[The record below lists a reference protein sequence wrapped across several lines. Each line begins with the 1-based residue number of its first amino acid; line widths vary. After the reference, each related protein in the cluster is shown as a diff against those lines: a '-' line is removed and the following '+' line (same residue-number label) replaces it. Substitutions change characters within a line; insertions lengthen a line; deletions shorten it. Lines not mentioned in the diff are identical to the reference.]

1 MHAHEKPS
9 VGRTGDTLVAL
20 CGLRKEFAARRTSA
34 FGRRRKVVAV
44 DGVEF
49 EIRAGS
55 TFGLVGESGSG
66 KSTIA
71 RMILKLERPDA
82 GELSFDGR
90 PLWQQTKAQER
101 DYRRHVQ
108 AVLQDPY
115 GALSPRLKVRE
126 IVGEPLSAQ
135 GRPRAEI
142 DAAVTRLLET
152 VGLANDAG
160 QRYPHQFSGGQRQRI
175 AIARALSVEPRLL
188 VLDEPVSALDVSIR
202 AQILMLLREM
212 QERLG
217 LTYLFVG
224 HDLAIVRYVSAV
236 VGVMYFGRM
245 VELGPADDVLR
256 NPRHPYTRRLVSI
269 ASMRQALGAE
279 RLTGEL
285 PNPLSPPSGCHFRM
299 RCAYATQ
306 RCIDEVPMLRESG
319 DEDRVNVP
327 KGRVDVPRG
336 RVGVPTRR
344 VACHYFAEIEAGAKA
359 ATGPKAEGA

>member
-1 MHAHEKPS
+1 MQPHEQRLVAGS
-9 VGRTGDTLVAL
+9 GDTLVAL
-20 CGLRKEFAARRTSA
+20 SGVRKEFPARRASP
-34 FGRRRKVVAV
+34 FGAQRKVVAV
-44 DGVEF
+44 DDVGF

-82 GELSFDGR
+82 GEVSFDGR
-90 PLWQQTKAQER
+90 GLWQQTPAQEH
-101 DYRRHVQ
+101 DYRRTVQ

-115 GALSPRLKVRE
+115 GALSPRLRVRD
-126 IVGEPLSAQ
+126 IVGEPLSVQ
-135 GRPRAEI
+135 RVGRDAI
-142 DAAVTRLLET
+142 AAAVARLLET
-152 VGLANDAG
+152 VGLDEDAG
-160 QRYPHQFSGGQRQRI
+160 NRYPHQFSGGQRQRI

-224 HDLAIVRYVSAV
+224 HDLAIVRYVSVV

-245 VELGPADDVLR
+245 VEIGPADDVLR
-256 NPRHPYTRRLVSI
+256 HPRHPYTQRLVSI
-269 ASMRQALGAE
+269 ASMRQVLGHE

-285 PNPLSPPSGCHFRM
+285 PNPLAPPSGCHFRM
-299 RCAYATQ
+299 RCPYATD
-306 RCIDEVPMLRESG
+306 RCVDEVPPLRESG
-319 DEDRVNVP
+319 
-327 KGRVDVPRG
+327 
-336 RVGVPTRR
+336 TQHR
-344 VACHYFAEIEAGAKA
+344 VACHYFAEIEAGAKP
-359 ATGPKAEGA
+359 ATGPKPEGA